1 MKSFVASFFL
11 LGIGVSVAAGQS
23 TPDTIEGHKAAAKTA
38 AGQDLMGVYSTACP
52 SDTPAPPPGAG
63 RAGAGRGTAPAVR
76 QDPPR
81 EQWYAEPVKVFD
93 NLYFV
98 GTKVH
103 GAWAITTSDGIIV
116 LDALYGYAAPAEIA
130 DGLKKLGLDPANI
143 KYVIVSHGHGD
154 HSGGAR
160 FLQDTFHPHLI
171 LSDADWRLLERDT
184 RNAATNPRRDM
195 IATDGEKLTLG
206 DTTLTLYLTP
216 GHTEG
221 TISTIIPVK
230 DHGQPHV
237 AVEWGGT
244 AISDRTSIPML
255 EAYVKS
261 AGRFRDVAAGS
272 GADVIITNH
281 TVFDR
286 TLDKLDAIQKRK
298 PGDPNPY
305 VVGKDT
311 VKRYLT
317 VAEECGKATLLAA
330 QAKK

>member
-1 MKSFVASFFL
+1 MKSFFASFLL
-11 LGIGVSVAAGQS
+11 LGLGVSIAAAQS
-23 TPDTIEGHKAAAKTA
+23 TPDTVEGHKAAAKAA
-38 AGQDLMGVYSTACP
+38 AGQDLMGVYSVVCP
-52 SDTPAPPPGAG
+52 PDTPPPA
-63 RAGAGRGTAPAVR
+63 RAGRGAAPAVR
-76 QDPPR
+76 RDPPR

-93 NLYFV
+93 NLYYV

-116 LDALYGYAAPAEIA
+116 LDALFGYAAPSEIA

-195 IATDGEKLTLG
+195 IATDGEKLKLG
-206 DTTLTLYLTP
+206 DTTLTLYITP

-244 AISDRTSIPML
+244 AVSARTPIPML

-261 AGRFRDVAAGS
+261 ADRFRDVAEGS
-272 GADVIITNH
+272 GADVVITNH
-281 TVFDR
+281 TAFDR
-286 TLDKLDAIQKRK
+286 ALDKLDAIQKRK

-317 VAEECGKATLLAA
+317 VAEECGKATLLTAEE
-330 QAKK
+330 KK